1 MGKKLDGLR
10 FVAFSPCGLMTL
22 VVVRTLLEINRLI
35 MESKNWTLSERELT
49 NSVQTNRLTVSS
61 RSPLAPTILGWVA
74 GGSPLFPK
82 NIEPDLWRAIDAVA
96 QPRLEIG
103 LLLSPPHGND
113 INWFYSGGKGQT
125 DGLAGYRANG
135 DNYQFVWTSEHELMA
150 QIRSCLQLDIP
161 TDGGGFSLDL
171 SVSAY
176 QTFLALVDCNR
187 ERALESLLKRSAD
200 SERYFT
206 FNHVFETFMRN
217 YRSDDWRWLAAL
229 ARAISPFEFRLNEAE
244 CEKGLREI
252 AERGLMEEHKEGWTL
267 SPSMQLICAT
277 LGSPLAYCAMHR
289 RRFVSPE
296 RSEKENLIALR
307 CMGTLWL
314 IQFAGLDSSDLR
326 VRLKDASG
334 EETEL
339 IISEK
344 FHEWP
349 PVSQSPVASTLSQTE
364 QRPCP
369 FCGKPLR
376 AEVKFCPSCGKK
388 FPTATTSPVQRL
400 TNISPKVSPPS
411 AQKLDA
417 VSAQARQVETPAL
430 AARRCPNP
438 KCGRTVATGKKF
450 CTSCGIPVPEIEQSH
465 SLESKSPMPQVTPR
479 SGGVPSVTR

>member
-1 MGKKLDGLR
+1 
-10 FVAFSPCGLMTL
+10 
-22 VVVRTLLEINRLI
+22 
-35 MESKNWTLSERELT
+35 MESKQWILTEKELATL
-49 NSVQTNRLTVSS
+49 VQTNRITVSS
-61 RSPLAPTILGWVA
+61 ASPLATAVRAQLA
-74 GGSPLFPK
+74 SGSPAFPRS
-82 NIEPDLWRAIDAVA
+82 IEPNLRRAIEAVA

-150 QIRSCLQLDIP
+150 QIRSCLQLDVP
-161 TDGGGFSLDL
+161 TDGGTFSLDL
-171 SVSAY
+171 SVSSY
-176 QTFLALVDCNR
+176 QTFLSLVDCNR
-187 ERALESLLKRSAD
+187 ERALESLLKRSPN
-200 SERYFT
+200 SERHFT
-206 FNHVFETFMRN
+206 AKDVFDTFMRN
-217 YRSDDWRWLAAL
+217 YRSEDWRWLVTL
-229 ARAISPFEFRLNEAE
+229 ARAISPFDFHLSEAE
-244 CEKGLREI
+244 CQKGLRDI

-296 RSEKENLIALR
+296 QSEKENLIALR

-314 IQFAGLDSSDLR
+314 IQFAGLDSSHLR

-334 EETEL
+334 EEIEL
-339 IISEK
+339 ITSEK

-369 FCGKPLR
+369 FCGNPLR

-388 FPTATTSPVQRL
+388 FPTATPSPVQRL

-417 VSAQARQVETPAL
+417 VSAQARQVGTPAL

-450 CTSCGIPVPEIEQSH
+450 CTSCGTPVPDIEQSH
-465 SLESKSPMPQVTPR
+465 SLESISAMPQVALPER
-479 SGGVPSVTR
+479 RCPKCNKIVPSGKKFCTGDGTPVP